1 LEIQLVPLLSPT
13 PTTTSQQSPA
23 QDGINSFKDLL
34 DQALQGVDALQK
46 NAEQTAAN
54 VATGNA
60 SSFHEAIIAGE
71 KASLAL
77 LLTTQV
83 QNKIVD
89 AYNEIMRMQL

>member
-1 LEIQLVPLLSPT
+1 MEIQATSLLSPM
-13 PTTTSQQSPA
+13 PA
-23 QDGINSFKDLL
+23 AETQKSTAQEGANSFKDLL
-34 DQALQGVDALQK
+34 DRALQGVDALQK
-46 NAEQTAAN
+46 NAEQAAAN

-60 SSFHEAIIAGE
+60 DSFHEAVIAGE

-89 AYNEIMRMQL
+89 AYNEMMRMQL

>member
-1 LEIQLVPLLSPT
+1 MEIQFAPLLSPAS
-13 PTTTSQQSPA
+13 TTTTQPGSA
-23 QDGINSFKDLL
+23 RDGINSFKELL

-46 NAEQTAAN
+46 NAEQTAAD

-60 SSFHEAIIAGE
+60 SSFHEAVIAGE

-89 AYNEIMRMQL
+89 AYNDIMRMQL